1 MLWQFEAMSQKCC
14 RAVKHW
20 KSLSRFVTRRRR
32 GRNKQRCTWHCTFW
46 YISKSS
52 SVQLR
57 REIFYRVTFNR
68 GRERWLHSLLRA
80 ISSNRDFVYYS
91 CSRCNRRRFWSKSL
105 IHNFHINY
113 SAACLHPKFCIS
125 IVFDFSWDDCSTQ
138 EKLQTMLMPNVSF
151 FRGWGWRGG
160 GTTCIMEYV
169 KMANSWMRQDIL
181 HRFGIL

>member
-1 MLWQFEAMSQKCC
+1 MSQQCC

-32 GRNKQRCTWHCTFW
+32 GRNKQHCTWHCTFW

-57 REIFYRVTFNR
+57 REIFNKVTFNR

-80 ISSNRDFVYYS
+80 ISSNREFFYYS

-105 IHNFHINY
+105 IHNFDIINH

-125 IVFDFSWDDCSTQ
+125 IVFDFPWDDCSTQ
-138 EKLQTMLMPNVSF
+138 EKLQTILMPNVF
-151 FRGWGWRGG
+151 FFFGGGLRGG
-160 GTTCIMEYV
+160 GVWDNVRYGLCE
-169 KMANSWMRQDIL
+169 N
-181 HRFGIL
+181 GE